1 MPCQHC
7 CRLDDS
13 TLNVSMYTS
22 YRKIWSDTVISSI
35 IKLVSQSTYFWWI
48 FKSVLDIKP
57 LAHTTG
63 LRPLRYLLCTT
74 RVEHWV
80 KAFPHSSHVNGFSP
94 VWVRWCMRKLQ
105 SPLKALPHTSQTTGL
120 SPLCKWQWDFSEPI
134 LDTDLPQMSQ
144 RKTFHPVWDATWRSK
159 DFLYANVFP
168 QVSHWFRFTS
178 YCKSGWCMRLCS
190 AKLFL
195 YS

>member
-22 YRKIWSDTVISSI
+22 YRKIWSDTVISSK
-35 IKLVSQSTYFWWI
+35 IKLVSQSMYLWGT
-48 FKSVLDIKP
+48 FKSVLDTKP

-63 LRPLRYLLCTT
+63 LCPLWYLLSTT
-74 RVEHWV
+74 RLERLV
-80 KAFPHSSHVNGFSP
+80 KLFACERLLSC
-94 VWVRWCMRKLQ
+94 VRALMYVQAATPTESLTTHITDNWCVPTVQM
-105 SPLKALPHTSQTTGL
+105 T
-120 SPLCKWQWDFSEPI
+120 I
-134 LDTDLPQMSQ
+134 LDTDLPKMSQ

-159 DFLYANVFP
+159 AFLYVNVFP
-168 QVSHWFRFTS
+168 QVSYWFRFTS
-178 YCKSGWCMRLCS
+178 YCKSGWCMCLCW